1 MYFLSV
7 LCREVSV
14 GRTGQ
19 VSLDIIRVVGCV
31 EKSSSSRER
40 GWAGQPKGTWLCWQ
54 QRVWAIWPIKS

>member
-1 MYFLSV
+1 M
-7 LCREVSV
+7 